1 MPPTAHHF
9 TPVYSLHE
17 PQQSFRS
24 KQYAPPRKRKR
35 QQDRNDDDDDDSD
48 DSDLQVNPVQPSVS
62 SHDINDPYRVAGW
75 SENFPLPG
83 SSFPHAPAVK
93 QKTRQP
99 LADNLQKDLA
109 ALNPPLY
116 VPPPGE
122 QDSTQSLRRHHLGV
136 LTTVLHTS
144 LLRHD
149 FVRAGRAWGM
159 ILRTNIHGR
168 PLDVRTH
175 GRWGIGA
182 EILMRK
188 SSPETSSQEL
198 LGNSTMISDQGFD
211 AAKDYYERLILQF
224 PFQKT
229 NPSAISSLTFYPAMF
244 GLCIYEIQQKC
255 NQALKTVRKS
265 SPDLDHSD
273 SELASNQDQE
283 SEGVSNI
290 KRSELNSA
298 VSLAARMDELMLSP
312 PFDTYPPLL
321 QLRSSVALWLA
332 DLYTAATAESEDDSD
347 ENKER
352 AAMERSKA
360 KRCVNRMR
368 AAGVAVP
375 ELILS
380 VLD

>member
-9 TPVYSLHE
+9 TPVYPLHE

-35 QQDRNDDDDDDSD
+35 QQDPNDDDESEDSE
-48 DSDLQVNPVQPSVS
+48 SHTEPIQSSVS
-62 SHDINDPYRVAGW
+62 SHDINNPYRVAGW
-75 SENFPLPG
+75 PRDMPLPG
-83 SSFPHAPAVK
+83 LSFPHAPAIK
-93 QKTRQP
+93 QRSRQP
-99 LADNLQKDLA
+99 SSDNLQKELA
-109 ALNPPLY
+109 ALKPPLY

-122 QDSTQSLRRHHLGV
+122 LDNTSSLRRHHLGV
-136 LTTVLHTS
+136 LTTILHTS
-144 LLRHD
+144 LLKHD

-159 ILRTNIHGR
+159 ILRTSILGR

-188 SSPETSSQEL
+188 FLPQNNLHGESSNTS
-198 LGNSTMISDQGFD
+198 TISDEGFE
-211 AAKDYYERLILQF
+211 AAKDYYERLILQY

-255 NQALKTVRKS
+255 NQTLKRNRNS
-265 SPDLDHSD
+265 SLDADHSD
-273 SELASNQDQE
+273 SESESNRNLE
-283 SEGVSNI
+283 SEGI
-290 KRSELNSA
+290 AALKRSELDSA
-298 VSLAARMDELMLSP
+298 ASLAARMDELMLSP

-321 QLRSSVALWLA
+321 QLRCSVALWLA
-332 DLYTAATAESEDDSD
+332 DLYMSAAGPDDDDD

-352 AAMERSKA
+352 ASTERSRA
-360 KRCVNRMR
+360 KRCIERMK
-368 AAGVAVP
+368 AAGVTIP
-375 ELILS
+375 ELILNG
-380 VLD
+380 LD

>member
-9 TPVYSLHE
+9 TPVYPLHE

-35 QQDRNDDDDDDSD
+35 HQNLDDDDESD
-48 DSDLQVNPVQPSVS
+48 DPDSHINPVQPSVS

-75 SENFPLPG
+75 SENIPLPG

-99 LADNLQKDLA
+99 LSNNLQKDLA

-116 VPPPGE
+116 VPPPSE
-122 QDSTQSLRRHHLGV
+122 QDTTQSLRRHHLGV
-136 LTTVLHTS
+136 LTTILHTS
-144 LLRHD
+144 LLKHD

-188 SSPETSSQEL
+188 SSPDTNSQEML
-198 LGNSTMISDQGFD
+198 ENAKMISDQGFD

-229 NPSAISSLTFYPAMF
+229 NPNAISSLTFYPAMF

-255 NQALKTVRKS
+255 NRALENIRKS
-265 SPDLDHSD
+265 SPDMDHSD
-273 SELASNQDQE
+273 SELASDPDQE
-283 SEGVSNI
+283 SAV

-298 VSLAARMDELMLSP
+298 ASLAARMDELMLSP

-321 QLRSSVALWLA
+321 QLRGSVALWLA
-332 DLYTAATAESEDDSD
+332 DLYTATAESEDDSD
-347 ENKER
+347 EYKER
-352 AAMERSKA
+352 ASTERAKA
-360 KRCVNRMR
+360 KRCVNRMK
-368 AAGVAVP
+368 AAGVTVP
-375 ELILS
+375 EMILS

>member
-9 TPVYSLHE
+9 TPVYPLHE

-35 QQDRNDDDDDDSD
+35 QQDLDDDDETDDSD
-48 DSDLQVNPVQPSVS
+48 SHIDLAQPSVS
-62 SHDINDPYRVAGW
+62 SHDINNPYRVAGW
-75 SENFPLPG
+75 SENSPLPG

-93 QKTRQP
+93 QKSRQ
-99 LADNLQKDLA
+99 LRSNNLQKDLA

-122 QDSTQSLRRHHLGV
+122 QDTTQSLRRHHLGV
-136 LTTVLHTS
+136 LTTLLHTS
-144 LLRHD
+144 LLKHD

-188 SSPETSSQEL
+188 SSPDISSQ
-198 LGNSTMISDQGFD
+198 GNAPLISDQGLD
-211 AAKDYYERLILQF
+211 IAKDYYERLILQF

-229 NPSAISSLTFYPAMF
+229 NPNAISSLTFYPAMF

-255 NQALKTVRKS
+255 KKALENIHNS
-265 SPDLDHSD
+265 SSDMDQSD
-273 SELASNQDQE
+273 SDLASDQNQE
-283 SEGVSNI
+283 SEDVTAI

-298 VSLAARMDELMLSP
+298 ASLAARMDEIMLSP

-321 QLRSSVALWLA
+321 QLRGSVALWLA
-332 DLYTAATAESEDDSD
+332 DLYTAAAESEDDGD

-352 AAMERSKA
+352 ASMERSKA
-360 KRCVNRMR
+360 KRCVDRLR

-375 ELILS
+375 ELMLN

>member
-9 TPVYSLHE
+9 TPVYPLHE

-35 QQDRNDDDDDDSD
+35 HQDLDDDDESD
-48 DSDLQVNPVQPSVS
+48 DSSSHLDPAQPSVS
-62 SHDINDPYRVAGW
+62 SHDIKDPYRVAGW
-75 SENFPLPG
+75 SENSPLPG

-93 QKTRQP
+93 RKFRQP
-99 LADNLQKDLA
+99 LSTNLQKDLA

-144 LLRHD
+144 LLKHD

-168 PLDVRTH
+168 PMDVRTH

-182 EILMRK
+182 EILMQK
-188 SSPETSSQEL
+188 SSPETHPQGL
-198 LGNSTMISDQGFD
+198 FGNAPMISDHGFD

-229 NPSAISSLTFYPAMF
+229 NPNAISSLTFYPAMF

-255 NQALKTVRKS
+255 NQALKNIRQS
-265 SPDLDHSD
+265 SPDVHHSD
-273 SELASNQDQE
+273 SELA
-283 SEGVSNI
+283 EGISAI

-298 VSLAARMDELMLSP
+298 ANLAARMDELMLSP
-312 PFDTYPPLL
+312 PFDTYPSLL
-321 QLRSSVALWLA
+321 QLRGSVALWLA
-332 DLYTAATAESEDDSD
+332 DLYNTTAESEDDND
-347 ENKER
+347 ESQER
-352 AAMERSKA
+352 ASIERSKA
-360 KRCVNRMR
+360 KRCVDRMR

-375 ELILS
+375 ELILN

>member
-35 QQDRNDDDDDDSD
+35 QQDLDDDDESD
-48 DSDLQVNPVQPSVS
+48 DSDSHINPVQPSVS

-75 SENFPLPG
+75 SGNIPLPG

-93 QKTRQP
+93 QRTRQS
-99 LADNLQKDLA
+99 LFNNLQKDLA

-122 QDSTQSLRRHHLGV
+122 QDSTQPLRRHHLGV
-136 LTTVLHTS
+136 LTTILHTS
-144 LLRHD
+144 LLKHD

-188 SSPETSSQEL
+188 SSPGTNSQEL
-198 LGNSTMISDQGFD
+198 LGESTMISDQGFE

-229 NPSAISSLTFYPAMF
+229 NPNAISSLTFYPAMF
-244 GLCIYEIQQKC
+244 GLCIYEVQQKC
-255 NQALKTVRKS
+255 RQALRNVRKS
-265 SPDLDHSD
+265 SPDIDHSD
-273 SELASNQDQE
+273 SELASNQDRE
-283 SEGVSNI
+283 SEGVSAI
-290 KRSELNSA
+290 KRSELSSA
-298 VSLAARMDELMLSP
+298 ASLAARMDELMLSP

-321 QLRSSVALWLA
+321 QLRGSVALWLA
-332 DLYTAATAESEDDSD
+332 DLYTAATAAPEDDND

-360 KRCVNRMR
+360 ERCANRMR

-375 ELILS
+375 EMILS
-380 VLD
+380 ALD

>member
-35 QQDRNDDDDDDSD
+35 HQNLDDDDESD
-48 DSDLQVNPVQPSVS
+48 DDDLHLNSVQPSVS

-75 SENFPLPG
+75 SEDIPLPG

-93 QKTRQP
+93 QRTRQP
-99 LADNLQKDLA
+99 VSNNLQKDLA

-144 LLRHD
+144 LLKHD

-175 GRWGIGA
+175 GRWGVGA

-188 SSPETSSQEL
+188 SSPESNSQEPL
-198 LGNSTMISDQGFD
+198 DNSAMISDQGFD

-229 NPSAISSLTFYPAMF
+229 NPNAISSLTFYPAMF

-255 NQALKTVRKS
+255 NQALKNVRKS
-265 SPDLDHSD
+265 SPDMDQSD
-273 SELASNQDQE
+273 SELVSNQDQE
-283 SEGVSNI
+283 SEDVSAV

-298 VSLAARMDELMLSP
+298 ASLAARMDELMLSP

-321 QLRSSVALWLA
+321 QLRGSVALWLA
-332 DLYTAATAESEDDSD
+332 DLYTAATAESEDDTE

-352 AAMERSKA
+352 AATERSKA
-360 KRCVNRMR
+360 KKCVNRMR
-368 AAGVAVP
+368 AAGIAVP

>member
-9 TPVYSLHE
+9 TPVYPLHE

-35 QQDRNDDDDDDSD
+35 QQDLDDDNETDDSD
-48 DSDLQVNPVQPSVS
+48 SHIHLAQPSVS

-75 SENFPLPG
+75 SEKSPLPG

-93 QKTRQP
+93 QKSRQ
-99 LADNLQKDLA
+99 LRSNNLQKDLA

-122 QDSTQSLRRHHLGV
+122 QDTTQSLRRHHLGV
-136 LTTVLHTS
+136 LTTLLHTS
-144 LLRHD
+144 LLKHD

-188 SSPETSSQEL
+188 TSPDMNSQ
-198 LGNSTMISDQGFD
+198 GSAPMISDQGLD
-211 AAKDYYERLILQF
+211 TAKDYYERLILQF

-229 NPSAISSLTFYPAMF
+229 NPNAISSLTFYPAMF

-255 NQALKTVRKS
+255 KQAIENIHNS
-265 SPDLDHSD
+265 SSDMDQSD
-273 SELASNQDQE
+273 SDLASEQNQE
-283 SEGVSNI
+283 SEGVSAI
-290 KRSELNSA
+290 KRSELSSA
-298 VSLAARMDELMLSP
+298 ASLAARMDEIMLSP

-321 QLRSSVALWLA
+321 QLRGSVALWLA
-332 DLYTAATAESEDDSD
+332 DLYTAVGESEDDGD

-352 AAMERSKA
+352 ASMERSKA
-360 KRCVNRMR
+360 KRCVDRMR

-375 ELILS
+375 ELMLT

>member
-9 TPVYSLHE
+9 TPVYPLHE

-35 QQDRNDDDDDDSD
+35 QQDLDDDDDDETD
-48 DSDLQVNPVQPSVS
+48 DSDSHVDLAQPSVS
-62 SHDINDPYRVAGW
+62 SHDINNPYRVAGW
-75 SENFPLPG
+75 SENSPLPG

-93 QKTRQP
+93 QKSRQ
-99 LADNLQKDLA
+99 LRSNNLQKDLA

-122 QDSTQSLRRHHLGV
+122 QDTTQSLRRHHLGV
-136 LTTVLHTS
+136 LTTLLHTS
-144 LLRHD
+144 LLKHD

-188 SSPETSSQEL
+188 SSPDINSQ
-198 LGNSTMISDQGFD
+198 GNAPLISDQGLD
-211 AAKDYYERLILQF
+211 TAKDYYERLILQF

-229 NPSAISSLTFYPAMF
+229 NPNAISSLTFYPAMF

-255 NQALKTVRKS
+255 KKALENIHNS
-265 SPDLDHSD
+265 SSDMDQSD
-273 SELASNQDQE
+273 SDLASDQNQE
-283 SEGVSNI
+283 SEGVTAI

-298 VSLAARMDELMLSP
+298 ASLAARMDEIMLSP

-321 QLRSSVALWLA
+321 QLRGSVALWLA
-332 DLYTAATAESEDDSD
+332 DLYTAAAESEDDGD

-352 AAMERSKA
+352 ASMEHSKA
-360 KRCVNRMR
+360 KRCVDRLR

-375 ELILS
+375 ELMLN

>member
-9 TPVYSLHE
+9 TLVYPLHE

-35 QQDRNDDDDDDSD
+35 LQDLDDDDESD
-48 DSDLQVNPVQPSVS
+48 DSTSHIDPAQSSLS
-62 SHDINDPYRVAGW
+62 SHDIKDPYRVAGW
-75 SENFPLPG
+75 SENSPLPG

-93 QKTRQP
+93 QKSRQP
-99 LADNLQKDLA
+99 LSTNLQKDLA

-144 LLRHD
+144 LLKHD

-168 PLDVRTH
+168 PMDVRTH

-188 SSPETSSQEL
+188 SSSETHSQGL
-198 LGNSTMISDQGFD
+198 FGNAPMISDHGFD

-229 NPSAISSLTFYPAMF
+229 NPNAISSLTFYPAMF

-255 NQALKTVRKS
+255 NQALKNIRQS
-265 SPDLDHSD
+265 SPDMDHSD
-273 SELASNQDQE
+273 SELASDQNQE
-283 SEGVSNI
+283 SESVSAI
-290 KRSELNSA
+290 KRSELSSA
-298 VSLAARMDELMLSP
+298 ASLAARMDELMLSP

-321 QLRSSVALWLA
+321 QLRGSVALWLA
-332 DLYTAATAESEDDSD
+332 DLYTATAESEDDDD

-352 AAMERSKA
+352 ASRERSKA
-360 KRCVNRMR
+360 KRCIDRMR

>member
-9 TPVYSLHE
+9 TPVYPLHE

-35 QQDRNDDDDDDSD
+35 HQDLDDDDESD
-48 DSDLQVNPVQPSVS
+48 DSDSHINSVQPSVS

-75 SENFPLPG
+75 SENIPLPG
-83 SSFPHAPAVK
+83 SSFPHAPAIK

-99 LADNLQKDLA
+99 LSNNLQKDLA

-122 QDSTQSLRRHHLGV
+122 QDTTQSLRRHHLGV
-136 LTTVLHTS
+136 LTTILHTS
-144 LLRHD
+144 LLKHD
-149 FVRAGRAWGM
+149 FVRAGKAWGM

-188 SSPETSSQEL
+188 SSPDTNSQEM
-198 LGNSTMISDQGFD
+198 LGNATMISDQGFD

-229 NPSAISSLTFYPAMF
+229 NPNAISSLTFYPAMF

-255 NQALKTVRKS
+255 NQALENVRKS
-265 SPDLDHSD
+265 SPDVDRSD
-273 SELASNQDQE
+273 SELASDPDQE
-283 SEGVSNI
+283 SAV

-298 VSLAARMDELMLSP
+298 ASLAARMDELMLSP

-321 QLRSSVALWLA
+321 QLRGSVALWLA
-332 DLYTAATAESEDDSD
+332 DLYTATAESEDDGD
-347 ENKER
+347 EYKER
-352 AAMERSKA
+352 ASTERAKA
-360 KRCVNRMR
+360 KRCVNRMK
-368 AAGVAVP
+368 AAGVTVP
-375 ELILS
+375 EMILS

>member
-9 TPVYSLHE
+9 TPVYPLHE

-35 QQDRNDDDDDDSD
+35 QQDLDDDDETDDSD
-48 DSDLQVNPVQPSVS
+48 SHIDLAQPSVS
-62 SHDINDPYRVAGW
+62 SHDINNPYRVAGW
-75 SENFPLPG
+75 SENSPLPG

-93 QKTRQP
+93 QKSRQ
-99 LADNLQKDLA
+99 LRSNNLQKDLA

-122 QDSTQSLRRHHLGV
+122 QDTTQSLRRHHLGV
-136 LTTVLHTS
+136 LTTLLHTS
-144 LLRHD
+144 LLKHD

-188 SSPETSSQEL
+188 SSPDISSQ
-198 LGNSTMISDQGFD
+198 GNAPLISDQGLD
-211 AAKDYYERLILQF
+211 TAKDYYERLILQF

-229 NPSAISSLTFYPAMF
+229 NPNAMSSLTFYPAMF

-255 NQALKTVRKS
+255 KKALENIHNS
-265 SPDLDHSD
+265 SSDMDQSD
-273 SELASNQDQE
+273 SDLASDQNQE
-283 SEGVSNI
+283 SEDVTAI

-298 VSLAARMDELMLSP
+298 ASLAARMDEIMLSP

-321 QLRSSVALWLA
+321 QLRGSVALWLA
-332 DLYTAATAESEDDSD
+332 DLYTAAAESEDDGD

-352 AAMERSKA
+352 ASMERSKA
-360 KRCVNRMR
+360 KRCVDRLR

-375 ELILS
+375 ELMLN

>member
-9 TPVYSLHE
+9 TPVYLLHE

-24 KQYAPPRKRKR
+24 KQYAPPKKRKR
-35 QQDRNDDDDDDSD
+35 QQDLDDDDETDDSD
-48 DSDLQVNPVQPSVS
+48 SHIDLAQPSVS
-62 SHDINDPYRVAGW
+62 SHDINNPYRVAGW
-75 SENFPLPG
+75 SENSPLPG

-93 QKTRQP
+93 QKSRQ
-99 LADNLQKDLA
+99 LRSNNLQKDLA

-122 QDSTQSLRRHHLGV
+122 QDTTQSLRRHHLGV
-136 LTTVLHTS
+136 LTTLLHTS
-144 LLRHD
+144 LLKHD

-188 SSPETSSQEL
+188 FSPETNLQ
-198 LGNSTMISDQGFD
+198 GNASLISDQGLD
-211 AAKDYYERLILQF
+211 TAKDYYERLILQF

-229 NPSAISSLTFYPAMF
+229 NPNAISSLTFYPAMF

-255 NQALKTVRKS
+255 KKALESIYNS
-265 SPDLDHSD
+265 SSDMEQSD
-273 SELASNQDQE
+273 SDLASDQKQE
-283 SEGVSNI
+283 SEGVTSI

-298 VSLAARMDELMLSP
+298 ASLAARMDGIMLSP

-321 QLRSSVALWLA
+321 QLRGSVALWLA
-332 DLYTAATAESEDDSD
+332 DLYTAAAESEDDGD

-352 AAMERSKA
+352 ASMERSKA
-360 KRCVNRMR
+360 KRCVDRLR

-375 ELILS
+375 ELMLN

>member
-9 TPVYSLHE
+9 TPVYPLHE

-24 KQYAPPRKRKR
+24 KQYAPPKKRKR
-35 QQDRNDDDDDDSD
+35 QQDLDDDDETDDSD
-48 DSDLQVNPVQPSVS
+48 SHIDLAQPSVS
-62 SHDINDPYRVAGW
+62 SHDINNPYRVAGW
-75 SENFPLPG
+75 SENSPLPG
-83 SSFPHAPAVK
+83 SSFPHAPAAK
-93 QKTRQP
+93 QKSRQ
-99 LADNLQKDLA
+99 LRSNNLQKDLA

-122 QDSTQSLRRHHLGV
+122 QDTTQSLRRHHLGV
-136 LTTVLHTS
+136 LTTLLHTS
-144 LLRHD
+144 LLKHD

-188 SSPETSSQEL
+188 SSPETNLQ
-198 LGNSTMISDQGFD
+198 GNASLISDQGLD
-211 AAKDYYERLILQF
+211 TAKDYYERLILQF

-229 NPSAISSLTFYPAMF
+229 NPNAISSLTFYPAMF

-255 NQALKTVRKS
+255 KKALENIHNS
-265 SPDLDHSD
+265 SSDMDQSD
-273 SELASNQDQE
+273 SDLASDQKQE
-283 SEGVSNI
+283 SEGVTPI

-298 VSLAARMDELMLSP
+298 ASLAARMDEIMLSP

-321 QLRSSVALWLA
+321 QLRGSVALWLA
-332 DLYTAATAESEDDSD
+332 DLYSAAAESEDDGD

-352 AAMERSKA
+352 ASMERSKA
-360 KRCVNRMR
+360 KRCVDRLR

-375 ELILS
+375 ELMLN

>member
-9 TPVYSLHE
+9 TPVYPLHE

-35 QQDRNDDDDDDSD
+35 QQDLDDDDETDDSD
-48 DSDLQVNPVQPSVS
+48 SHIDLAQPSVS
-62 SHDINDPYRVAGW
+62 SHDINNPYRVAGW
-75 SENFPLPG
+75 SENSPLPG

-93 QKTRQP
+93 QKSRQ
-99 LADNLQKDLA
+99 LRSNNLQKDLA

-122 QDSTQSLRRHHLGV
+122 QDTTQSLRRHHLGV
-136 LTTVLHTS
+136 LTTLLHTS
-144 LLRHD
+144 LLKHD

-188 SSPETSSQEL
+188 SSPDISSQ
-198 LGNSTMISDQGFD
+198 GNAPLISDQGLD
-211 AAKDYYERLILQF
+211 TAKDYYERLILQF

-229 NPSAISSLTFYPAMF
+229 NPNAISSLTFYPAMF

-255 NQALKTVRKS
+255 KKALENIHNS
-265 SPDLDHSD
+265 SSDMDQSD
-273 SELASNQDQE
+273 SDLASDQNQE
-283 SEGVSNI
+283 SEDVTAI

-298 VSLAARMDELMLSP
+298 ASLAARMDEIMLSP

-321 QLRSSVALWLA
+321 QLRGSVALWLA
-332 DLYTAATAESEDDSD
+332 DLYTAAAESEDDGD

-352 AAMERSKA
+352 ASMERSKA
-360 KRCVNRMR
+360 KRCVDRLR

-375 ELILS
+375 ELMLN

>member
-9 TPVYSLHE
+9 TPVYLLHE

-24 KQYAPPRKRKR
+24 KQYAPPKKRKR
-35 QQDRNDDDDDDSD
+35 QQDLDDDDETDDSD
-48 DSDLQVNPVQPSVS
+48 SHIDLAQPSVS
-62 SHDINDPYRVAGW
+62 SHDINNPYRVAGW
-75 SENFPLPG
+75 SENSPLPG
-83 SSFPHAPAVK
+83 SSFPHAPAVR
-93 QKTRQP
+93 QKSRQ
-99 LADNLQKDLA
+99 LRSNNLQKDLA

-122 QDSTQSLRRHHLGV
+122 QDTIQSLRRHHLGV
-136 LTTVLHTS
+136 LTTLLHTS
-144 LLRHD
+144 LLKHD

-188 SSPETSSQEL
+188 FSPETNLQ
-198 LGNSTMISDQGFD
+198 GNASLISDQGLD
-211 AAKDYYERLILQF
+211 TAKDYYERLILQF

-229 NPSAISSLTFYPAMF
+229 NPNAISSLTFYPAMF

-255 NQALKTVRKS
+255 KKALESIYNS
-265 SPDLDHSD
+265 SSDMEQSD
-273 SELASNQDQE
+273 SDLASDQKQE
-283 SEGVSNI
+283 SEGVTSI

-298 VSLAARMDELMLSP
+298 ASLAARMDEIMLSP

-321 QLRSSVALWLA
+321 QLRGSVALWLA
-332 DLYTAATAESEDDSD
+332 DLYTAAAESEDDGD

-352 AAMERSKA
+352 ASMERSKA
-360 KRCVNRMR
+360 KRCVDRLR

-375 ELILS
+375 ELMLN

>member
-9 TPVYSLHE
+9 TPVYPLHE

-35 QQDRNDDDDDDSD
+35 QQDPDDDDETDDSD
-48 DSDLQVNPVQPSVS
+48 SHIELLQPSVS

-75 SENFPLPG
+75 PESMPLPG

-93 QKTRQP
+93 QKSRQP
-99 LADNLQKDLA
+99 LSNTLQNELA
-109 ALNPPLY
+109 TLNPPLY

-122 QDSTQSLRRHHLGV
+122 QDSTSSLRRHHLGV
-136 LTTVLHTS
+136 LTTILHTS
-144 LLRHD
+144 LLKHD

-159 ILRTNIHGR
+159 ILRTSVVGR
-168 PLDVRTH
+168 PFDVRTH

-188 SSPETSSQEL
+188 FSPQNDSQEE
-198 LGNSTMISDQGFD
+198 LGNASTISDQGLE
-211 AAKDYYERLILQF
+211 AARDYYERLILQF

-229 NPSAISSLTFYPAMF
+229 NPNAVSSLTFYPAMF

-255 NQALKTVRKS
+255 TRALRSVRNS
-265 SPDLDHSD
+265 SPEVDRSD
-273 SELASNQDQE
+273 SELEPTQDQG
-283 SEGVSNI
+283 SEGIAAI
-290 KRSELNSA
+290 KRSELDSA
-298 VSLAARMDELMLSP
+298 ARLAARMDELMLSP
-312 PFDTYPPLL
+312 PFDTYPLLL
-321 QLRSSVALWLA
+321 QLRGSVALWLA
-332 DLYTAATAESEDDSD
+332 DLYTTTAESNDGDD

-352 AAMERSKA
+352 ASMERSKA
-360 KRCVNRMR
+360 KRCIDRMK

-375 ELILS
+375 ELMMN

>member
-9 TPVYSLHE
+9 TPVYPLHE

-35 QQDRNDDDDDDSD
+35 HQNLDDDESD
-48 DSDLQVNPVQPSVS
+48 DPDSHINPVQPSVS
-62 SHDINDPYRVAGW
+62 SHDINNPYRVAGW
-75 SENFPLPG
+75 SENIPLPG

-99 LADNLQKDLA
+99 LSNNLQKDLA

-116 VPPPGE
+116 VPPPSE
-122 QDSTQSLRRHHLGV
+122 QDTTQSLRRHHLGV
-136 LTTVLHTS
+136 LTTILHTS
-144 LLRHD
+144 LLKHD

-188 SSPETSSQEL
+188 SSPDTNSQEML
-198 LGNSTMISDQGFD
+198 ENAKMISDQGFD

-229 NPSAISSLTFYPAMF
+229 NPNAISSLTFYPAMF

-255 NQALKTVRKS
+255 NRALENIRKS
-265 SPDLDHSD
+265 SPDMDHSD
-273 SELASNQDQE
+273 SELASDPDQE
-283 SEGVSNI
+283 SAV

-298 VSLAARMDELMLSP
+298 ASLAARMDELMLSP

-321 QLRSSVALWLA
+321 QLRGSVALWLA
-332 DLYTAATAESEDDSD
+332 DLYTATAESEDDSD
-347 ENKER
+347 EYKER
-352 AAMERSKA
+352 ASTERAKA
-360 KRCVNRMR
+360 KRCVNRMK
-368 AAGVAVP
+368 AAGVTVP
-375 ELILS
+375 EMILS